1 MTPMDEQNFEV
12 FARKICEFAM
22 QNYFLPFVRE
32 HGMVMSYRAQVVS
45 IDHDAGTMVVQRPF
59 DQQITIPY
67 ADSANGLQA
76 GDQCVVFCLGDAINS
91 VIVSDGKLNL

>member
-1 MTPMDEQNFEV
+1 MDEQNFEV

-32 HGMVMSYRAQVVS
+32 HGMVMSYRAKVVS

-59 DQQITIPY
+59 DTQITLPFSS
-67 ADSANGLQA
+67 SANGLQA
-76 GDQCVVFCLGDAINS
+76 GDQCIVFSLGNALNS
-91 VIVSDGKLNL
+91 VVISDGQLNL